1 MGQFNVSLLGVLICF
16 LLFEFRLN
24 YCNKKY
30 NLGTSVRSK
39 IKKIETAMINTLQWA
54 ARKNLIQMSL
64 IAIVTVILGFQGTYI
79 IIQNKWHRGRR

>member
-1 MGQFNVSLLGVLICF
+1 MGQFNVSLLSVLICF

-39 IKKIETAMINTLQWA
+39 IKKIETAMINTLQLA
-54 ARKNLIQMSL
+54 ARKNLIQMSSN
-64 IAIVTVILGFQGTYI
+64 VINYNINCHSRLSRHLYY
-79 IIQNKWHRGRR
+79 NSE